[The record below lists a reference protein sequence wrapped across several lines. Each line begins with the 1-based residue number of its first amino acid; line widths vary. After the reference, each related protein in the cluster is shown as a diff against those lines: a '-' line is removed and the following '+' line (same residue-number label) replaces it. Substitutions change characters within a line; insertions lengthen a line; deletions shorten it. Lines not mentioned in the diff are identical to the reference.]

1 MKIGWFQFFCSIM
14 VIWSHAGNAELFLG
28 KLDRNHP
35 LMVFEYQLIP
45 AVARISIPCFLMISG
60 YLFYRGFAMKDLPGK
75 WKRRV
80 KTLLIPYL
88 IWNLLYYFGYLAA
101 SRISAL
107 EKIINR
113 PGIRFSA
120 ADMVRAML
128 FYRSNPV
135 FWFMYQLI
143 ILVALAPVLYLILK
157 GIRRGIL
164 FLAVLLGGILFRVS
178 LPLVNLDALL
188 YYCAAAFLALHGR
201 RFIEGRWTYRRAL
214 TGIVCLIWGI
224 AISTPYYTRS
234 FIPCIVVYHMLAVLG
249 LWLLADEDWLKGWKP
264 WMGDTF
270 FIYAFHFIPVRFI
283 NKAAAGWLKGNA
295 AAAGLLYLLMPVPA
309 IGLCCVAAGFLRRFS
324 PAVWKVLNGGRGDR
338 QREEPAAR
346 RDYFL

>member
-164 FLAVLLGGILFRVS
+164 FLAVLLGGILFRFS

-346 RDYFL
+346 RDYFS